1 MPTKDEIVK
10 FYSEH
15 RDDPA
20 AIAAAMKQ
28 YGVGVRDA
36 SSAVGMSQQD
46 FASYVNSGRKSTPVL
61 GSGWDSDDATSRT
74 WNYEEVRPGPK
85 TKEDFLATVKPFM
98 LGPDGKFLGPQSGVN
113 YMLEGM
119 TPDQAF
125 DAANSIA
132 NQGEWSDDNR
142 LGKVGAADQYEAFLD
157 AGWREGPDNG
167 GGVLG
172 GLVRGAS
179 VLAKGVLS
187 NPALSAAAT
196 AGLGS
201 FLGSG
206 VTSSG
211 WYKPAVAA
219 GKTALSGGNIGDAV
233 KGAALSYAGSAAGDA
248 TKGIIGGAMGQ
259 VVGGVVK
266 GAVTGQDLVSSL
278 ASGVTSA
285 GINAFSAN
293 IPGFDEL
300 GDVQKSLLKRA
311 ITTALRGKKITPQ
324 LISSVMSDAAAAA
337 SKSKRG

>member
-1 MPTKDEIVK
+1 MPTREEIVK

-36 SSAVGMSQQD
+36 SNAIGVSQQD
-46 FASYVNSGRKSTPVL
+46 FAGYVNSGRKAQSVMSGAGDNMGLRDVYNYDAVTPE
-61 GSGWDSDDATSRT
+61 AA
-74 WNYEEVRPGPK
+74 
-85 TKEDFLATVKPFM
+85 TKEDFMAKVKPEM
-98 LGPDGKFLGPQSGVN
+98 LDAQGKFKGPQSGVN
-113 YMLEGM
+113 YALEGM
-119 TPDQAF
+119 TPDQAY
-125 DAANSIA
+125 ASAQSILSTGA
-132 NQGEWSDDNR
+132 WSDDNR
-142 LGKVGAADQYEAFLD
+142 MGKADFQQQADMLLSPE
-157 AGWREGPDNG
+157 WKSGPDNG
-167 GGVLG
+167 GGFLG
-172 GLVRGAS
+172 GLGGAATGI
-179 VLAKGVLS
+179 VKGVLS
-187 NPALSAAAT
+187 NPALLAAAT

-201 FLGSG
+201 FLGPS

-219 GKTALSGGNIGDAV
+219 GKTVLSGGNIGDAV

-259 VVGGVVK
+259 VAGGVVK

>member
-15 RDDPA
+15 ADDPA

-28 YGVGVRDA
+28 YGVGAREA
-36 SSAVGMSQQD
+36 SEALGTSQQD
-46 FASYVNSGRKSTPVL
+46 FIAHVNSGRVATPVMT
-61 GSGWDSDDATSRT
+61 SGWDSGDTGART
-74 WNYEEVRPGPK
+74 WNYDAITPEVTQSLDQFKQKYAYAVGS
-85 TKEDFLATVKPFM
+85 
-98 LGPDGKFLGPQSGVN
+98 DGRFKGPQSGID
-113 YMLEGM
+113 YAAEGM
-119 TPDQAF
+119 TPEEYYK
-125 DAANSIA
+125 ANIGQQYQRS
-132 NQGEWSDDNR
+132 GEYGSEQTPTTFNTE
-142 LGKVGAADQYEAFLD
+142 VNAD
-157 AGWREGPDNG
+157 WRPGPDNG
-167 GGVLG
+167 GGFLG
-172 GLVRGAS
+172 GVTRAVGG
-179 VLAKGVLS
+179 LAKGVMS
-187 NPALSAAAT
+187 NPALSMALT

-201 FLGSG
+201 FLGPAI
-206 VTSSG
+206 TSSG
-211 WYKPAVAA
+211 WYAPAVAA
-219 GKTALSGGNIGDAV
+219 GKTVLSGGNIGDAV

-259 VVGGVVK
+259 VAGGVVN

-337 SKSKRG
+337 AKSKRG

>member
-1 MPTKDEIVK
+1 MPTREEIVK

-15 RDDPA
+15 ADDPA

-28 YGVGVRDA
+28 YGVGAREA
-36 SSAVGMSQQD
+36 SEVLGTSQQD
-46 FASYVNSGRKSTPVL
+46 FVAHVNSGRVATPVMS
-61 GSGWDSDDATSRT
+61 SGWDGGDTGART
-74 WNYEEVRPGPK
+74 WNYDAITPEVTQSLDQFK
-85 TKEDFLATVKPFM
+85 QKYAHAIW
-98 LGPDGKFLGPQSGVN
+98 PDGRFKGPQSGID
-113 YMLEGM
+113 YAAEGM
-119 TPDQAF
+119 TPEEYYKARIGQQYQR
-125 DAANSIA
+125 S
-132 NQGEWSDDNR
+132 GEYGLEQTPTVFNTE
-142 LGKVGAADQYEAFLD
+142 VNAD
-157 AGWREGPDNG
+157 WRPGPDNG

-172 GLVRGAS
+172 GLGRAVTGI
-179 VLAKGVLS
+179 VKGVMS

-311 ITTALRGKKITPQ
+311 ITTALRRKKITPQ
-324 LISSVMSDAAAAA
+324 LISSVMSDAAAAV